1 MHIFQCY
8 YICRIKTATLLRFGQ
23 DGAVAVFSVRGWR
36 GLSGRPGSKSKL
48 KAESDLTKTS
58 FAYVPR
64 KSVRNAQEA
73 KAR

>member
-8 YICRIKTATLLRFGQ
+8 YICRIQTPALLLFGQ
-23 DGAVAVFSVRGWR
+23 ANAVAMFIVTGWR
-36 GLSGRPGSKSKL
+36 GLEDRSGAQGKL